1 MPLLVSALV
10 VGWAAWFGMA
20 VLDSGPEWAIRHL
33 RVALPILGA
42 VAVVALVALA
52 WVRPLWA
59 PIGIAYPAL
68 VGLVLGVGR
77 SRQMMRVQQ
86 TGGFGEI
93 DSAMKGRLFDR
104 YRRGLLVT
112 AVLTGVMGAL
122 IVGAGFWQGTI
133 LVALGLLMLLVRQRA
148 KASA

>member
-10 VGWAAWFGMA
+10 IGWAAWFGMA
-20 VLDSGPEWAIRHL
+20 VLESGPDWAIRHL

-42 VAVVALVALA
+42 LSVVALVALA
-52 WVRPLWA
+52 WVRPLWV
-59 PIGIAYPAL
+59 PIGVAYPAL

-77 SRQMMRVQQ
+77 SRQMMRMQH
-86 TGGFGEI
+86 TGGFREI
-93 DSAMKGRLFDR
+93 DSAMKGRLLDR
-104 YRRGLLVT
+104 FRRGLMVT
-112 AVLTGVMGAL
+112 AVVAGATGAV
-122 IVGAGFWQGTI
+122 IVGAGYWQGTI